1 MSTHPQAQPLTLFE
15 LRRYRARPGRRD
27 ELIAMFEAHF
37 RAAYE
42 AAGATI
48 LASWTVPDE
57 PDRWVW
63 IRAFTDAAA
72 RRRAL
77 EGFYG
82 GEVWSRLGPACN
94 ATIADAREARV
105 LRALD
110 APGLAHPPPREA
122 LPDVPAR
129 RWALTLL
136 PLPAPRVGPIA
147 PPPALVL
154 GHDKAVVLLR
164 RFDTA
169 AAEAA
174 FDSAVPA
181 RARHWRLH
189 PTDCS
194 RLR

>member
-94 ATIADAREARV
+94 ATIADAREAWV
-105 LRALD
+105 LRAVRAGD
-110 APGLAHPPPREA
+110 LAHPPPRES
-122 LPDVPAR
+122 LPQRPVR
-129 RWALTLL
+129 SWAVTL
-136 PLPAPRVGPIA
+136 GPMADADADAGIA
-147 PPPALVL
+147 PPPLVL
-154 GHDKAVVLLR
+154 ASARLQVHLR
-164 RFDTA
+164 RFDSHG
-169 AAEAA
+169 AEAA
-174 FDSAVPA
+174 FTPA
-181 RARHWRLH
+181 TAPGLRHWRLH